1 MNQQGLI
8 RFCSPVI
15 KLYGE
20 LSSLD
25 EKLEDA
31 SDLYDELY
39 GLISALEIELE
50 DAGFSKSAIRYCSY
64 SLCCVLDS
72 ALNHAKGITDQ
83 EMLASESL
91 LLSIHN
97 EVVDSLN
104 LLKLARTLIDD
115 KKTNYSEV
123 LGLIYVLF
131 EMGYKDYITKSGES
145 LDVLAKVQTD
155 IANKLAINHKPMINV
170 IGLGLNPAVK
180 EYKRNSRMP
189 LWVSLSLAFLVLI
202 GSHRVADLFLT
213 NYYEATVKNIKT
225 STIKISKKDL

>member
-20 LSSLD
+20 LSSLN
-25 EKLEDA
+25 EKLEDT

-50 DAGFSKSAIRYCSY
+50 DSGFSKSEIRHCSY

-97 EVVDSLN
+97 EVVDALN
-104 LLKLARTLIDD
+104 LLKLARTLVDD

-123 LGLIYVLF
+123 LGLIYMLF
-131 EMGYKDYITKSGES
+131 EIGYKDYITASGENQE
-145 LDVLAKVQTD
+145 VLAKVQAD
-155 IANKLAINHKPMINV
+155 IASKLAISHKPMIDV
-170 IGLGLNPAVK
+170 IGSGLNPAVK
-180 EYKRNSRMP
+180 EYKQKSKMP
-189 LWVSLSLAFLVLI
+189 LWVSLSLALLVLL
-202 GSHRVADLFLT
+202 GSHRVADVFLT
-213 NYYEATVKNIKT
+213 NYYETTVKNIKT